1 MRAMQPYETL
11 DAVPAPLLDIRDLRV
26 SFDTPHG
33 LVKAVG
39 GVSWSLSPGETLGII
54 GESGSGKSVGLEAI
68 MGLIK
73 SPPGHVSGQVLFDGR
88 DVLTM
93 AERDRRQLR
102 GEKIAMIF
110 QDAMS
115 ALNPS
120 LTVGTQ
126 IAEVS
131 RLRRKCSQAEAERK
145 AIELMDR
152 VKIPSAKTRVGC
164 YPHEFSGGMC
174 QRVMIATALALNPQ
188 ILIADEPTTALD
200 VTIQAQILDL
210 IRALS
215 EEEGMAVLLITH
227 DLGVAARMCDRVGV
241 MYAGQLVETGPV
253 EEVFY
258 RSAMPYARG
267 LLEAIPKM
275 TDAREGDFRTIPGQP
290 PSPLSLPQG
299 CRFEPR
305 CPHARDICRTQAPAF
320 LPRTSRHLARCWGTE
335 KGGWIE

>member
-1 MRAMQPYETL
+1 MS
-11 DAVPAPLLDIRDLRV
+11 LLNVHDLSV
-26 SFDTPHG
+26 SFVTRNG
-33 LVKAVG
+33 TTEAVKN
-39 GVSWSLSPGETLGII
+39 VSFSVEAKSITAII
-54 GESGSGKSVGLEAI
+54 GESGSGKSVSCYALL
-68 MGLIK
+68 GLIPQ
-73 SPPGHVSGQVLFDGR
+73 PPGRTDSG
-88 DVLTM
+88 T
-93 AERDRRQLR
+93 AEFNGQDLLALSERELR
-102 GEKIAMIF
+102 GIRGSDIAMIF
-110 QDAMS
+110 QDPMTS
-115 ALNPS
+115 LNP
-120 LTVGTQ
+120 TTTIGRQ
-126 IAEVS
+126 IEEPLLIHGRMGPRAAREEVLALLS
-131 RLRRKCSQAEAERK
+131 
-145 AIELMDR
+145 
-152 VKIPSAKTRVGC
+152 RVGIPDPKSRVDQ
-164 YPHEFSGGMC
+164 YPFEMSGGQR
-174 QRVMIATALALNPQ
+174 QRVMIAIALACRPRL
-188 ILIADEPTTALD
+188 LIADEPTTALD

>member
-1 MRAMQPYETL
+1 MDGQNLIGLDETAMQ
-11 DAVPAPLLDIRDLRV
+11 AIRGA
-26 SFDTPHG
+26 S
-33 LVKAVG
+33 
-39 GVSWSLSPGETLGII
+39 I
-54 GESGSGKSVGLEAI
+54 G
-68 MGLIK
+68 
-73 SPPGHVSGQVLFDGR
+73 F
-88 DVLTM
+88 
-93 AERDRRQLR
+93 
-102 GEKIAMIF
+102 IF
-110 QDAMS
+110 QDPMTS
-115 ALNPS
+115 LNP
-120 LTVGTQ
+120 TTTIGRQ
-126 IAEVS
+126 IEEPLLIHGRMGPRAAREEVLALLS
-131 RLRRKCSQAEAERK
+131 
-145 AIELMDR
+145 
-152 VKIPSAKTRVGC
+152 RVGIPDPKSRVDQ
-164 YPHEFSGGMC
+164 YPFEMSGGQR
-174 QRVMIATALALNPQ
+174 QRVMIAIALACRPRL
-188 ILIADEPTTALD
+188 LIADEPTTALD

-275 TDAREGDFRTIPGQP
+275 TDACEGDFRTIPGQP